1 MNYEHRQVANSILSR
16 LKDGEQFSQSVIRT
30 ALRDTGDLATMEAR
44 DWINRYR
51 KENQSGWQ
59 SRGLRMVAKTLS
71 DLAKRRGLKAV
82 EDLRR
87 RMNEGGKN

>member
-1 MNYEHRQVANSILSR
+1 
-16 LKDGEQFSQSVIRT
+16 
-30 ALRDTGDLATMEAR
+30 
-44 DWINRYR
+44 
-51 KENQSGWQ
+51 
-59 SRGLRMVAKTLS
+59 MVASNLD

>member
-1 MNYEHRQVANSILSR
+1 MKDLLQTQSSADSKTVKNLANLSSEQRLLMLETLRQ
-16 LKDGEQFSQSVIRT
+16 T
-30 ALRDTGDLATMEAR
+30 EAR
-44 DWINRYR
+44 DWIKRYR
-51 KENQSGWQ
+51 KKTREAGKAAALAWWQ
-59 SRGLRMVAKTLS
+59 QTLS

>member
-1 MNYEHRQVANSILSR
+1 MSTDKLPTASLADSKTVKNLANLSSEQRLLMLETLRQ
-16 LKDGEQFSQSVIRT
+16 T
-30 ALRDTGDLATMEAR
+30 EAK
-44 DWINRYR
+44 DWIRRYR
-51 KENQSGWQ
+51 KKIKEEGKAEALAWWQ
-59 SRGLRMVAKTLS
+59 QTLS